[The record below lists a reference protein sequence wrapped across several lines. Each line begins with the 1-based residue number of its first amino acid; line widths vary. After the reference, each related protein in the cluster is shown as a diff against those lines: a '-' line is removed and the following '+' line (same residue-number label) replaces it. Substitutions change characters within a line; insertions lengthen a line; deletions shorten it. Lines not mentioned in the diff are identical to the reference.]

1 MSKKEASTTS
11 KRSKLGGYPL
21 GKTLI
26 ISLNKRVKKSK
37 SGLILE
43 ASSISQ
49 GLDKDGV
56 LMEDQII
63 LALGRDITDE
73 VKVGDKVRVNF
84 ARYVKKKSQG
94 EMQRYEEVL
103 ELNTIDLDG
112 QTFGV
117 ISIADIMWVFD

>member
-1 MSKKEASTTS
+1 MSKKEATTA

>member
-1 MSKKEASTTS
+1 MLNGNVIGLFISIKNQKNRENKE
-11 KRSKLGGYPL
+11 
-21 GKTLI
+21 LI
-26 ISLNKRVKKSK
+26 S
-37 SGLILE
+37 
-43 ASSISQ
+43 
-49 GLDKDGV
+49 LDKDGV